1 MSVRRRAESQITE
14 LNLYDPDSSAQMFYG
29 GFIKT
34 FTANGKDISF
44 IYRKIDPG
52 VLLELTDTAML
63 SPKTDPDTGEDR
75 LAPLTPIQQLEQAK
89 VQMIHRLEVLQKCIV
104 QPEFANL
111 KQIERIPMD
120 WQVELYKLIM
130 HGVLG
135 GDTLTVSRFCEE
147 DEDAQAQD
155 DVG

>member
-1 MSVRRRAESQITE
+1 MSVRRRGEVEITE
-14 LNLYDPDSSAQMFYG
+14 LNLYDPDDSAQMFYG
-29 GFIKT
+29 GFVKT

-52 VLLELTDTAML
+52 TLLELVDTAIRN
-63 SPKTDPDTGEDR
+63 PQTDPETGEDKS
-75 LAPLTPIQQLEQAK
+75 APLTPIEQLKSLK
-89 VQMIHRLEVLQKCIV
+89 VQMVHRLEVLQKCIV
-104 QPEFANL
+104 QPAFANL

-135 GDTLTVSRFCEE
+135 GDTLTVSRFREE
-147 DEDAQAQD
+147 DEA
-155 DVG
+155 